1 VESGAEVKITEP
13 KSNATPAPNGPTDRD
28 VTRDRLLTIREVGA
42 LTGLQVSSLYHV
54 VSQGRIP
61 VVRLSKRC
69 IRFRY
74 SDLLEWIESHSER

>member
-1 VESGAEVKITEP
+1 MLTGDPQLTLVK
-13 KSNATPAPNGPTDRD
+13 
-28 VTRDRLLTIREVGA
+28 DRLLTIQEVA
-42 LTGLQVSSLYHV
+42 AFTGLQVSSLYHV

-74 SDLLEWIESHSER
+74 SDLLEWIENLTEKVKEER